1 MPRLDLA
8 GVLEH
13 SNFVRRALRAMY
25 PMEEDDARLA
35 HLAALVEEGRTRAD
49 FERAVEG
56 EDDTERLAE
65 TLRRVRRELIL
76 YLVAA
81 DSTGAIDY
89 FGVVER
95 MSDFAEVAVRSTV
108 RAHARELARRHGV
121 PFGAVTGTPQDL
133 IVVGMGK
140 LGGRELN
147 VSSDID
153 LIFLY
158 DEDGETRPT
167 PEFPDA
173 RRTLTVTEFY
183 ERLARR
189 VLPAL
194 NDIRGAGFVF
204 RVDMRL
210 RPNGDSGPIVGSS
223 DMLEEYLYTQ
233 GRDWERFAWLK
244 GRVVSAPVFSSPE
257 EFERASHAVENLV
270 RPFVFRKY
278 LDFGAISSLTKLHE
292 TLRAETARR
301 EAQRNFTGA
310 NVKLGRGGIREIE
323 FLTQTLQVI
332 RGGRDV
338 RLRGKETLPML
349 TRLGEEGVLSPEV
362 AEKLKEDYVW
372 LRNVEHALQYVD
384 DQQTQL
390 LPREG
395 ENLVHAAALL
405 GVTPEELWAHYEAVR
420 DRVGRAFENV
430 FQVKDTPEGAES
442 DWPVGWQTGTSSA
455 RTALEEM
462 FVRKGYAAEDAP
474 ELAQRT
480 ANLAMGRFSA
490 FKSEGALQKMQQLLQ
505 MVVANIP
512 QWVKSDAVRV
522 VAPSELLSRYLRLLE
537 AVAGRTTY
545 VTLLC
550 QYPRAAERVGRVLAA
565 SRWSTDFV
573 ASHPI
578 ILDELVDGRIREMD
592 DFTPVDWS
600 EWRERFREAL
610 AECGDDQERQMNL
623 LRDAYHSAVFRLLIA
638 DIDGRFTV
646 ERLADQLSALADAV
660 IEETLEIVWRA
671 MAQKHCERPKFA
683 VLGYG
688 KLGGKELGYESDLD
702 LVFLY
707 DDPSDEADRTY
718 SRLVRRMISW
728 LTVPTSSGKL
738 FDIDL
743 RLRPNGENGLVVST
757 MAHFENYQKRSDGVG
772 AWIWEHQAL
781 TRARFVAGD
790 PAIGRRFEALREEV
804 LRMPRDLAALKEAV
818 LEMRERMH
826 EGHRNPTKLFDVKHD
841 AGGMVDVEFIV
852 QTLVLGYS
860 HDHSQLVNN
869 FGNILLLEMAADAG
883 LIPAELTAKVV
894 KAYRRYRALQ
904 HEIRL
909 NAGEARAVRVDP
921 ALVAD
926 EAEAVRELWRVFFG
940 R

>member
-1 MPRLDLA
+1 
-8 GVLEH
+8 
-13 SNFVRRALRAMY
+13 
-25 PMEEDDARLA
+25 
-35 HLAALVEEGRTRAD
+35 
-49 FERAVEG
+49 
-56 EDDTERLAE
+56 
-65 TLRRVRRELIL
+65 
-76 YLVAA
+76 
-81 DSTGAIDY
+81 
-89 FGVVER
+89 
-95 MSDFAEVAVRSTV
+95 
-108 RAHARELARRHGV
+108 
-121 PFGAVTGTPQDL
+121 
-133 IVVGMGK
+133 
-140 LGGRELN
+140 
-147 VSSDID
+147 
-153 LIFLY
+153 
-158 DEDGETRPT
+158 
-167 PEFPDA
+167 
-173 RRTLTVTEFY
+173 
-183 ERLARR
+183 
-189 VLPAL
+189 
-194 NDIRGAGFVF
+194 
-204 RVDMRL
+204 
-210 RPNGDSGPIVGSS
+210 
-223 DMLEEYLYTQ
+223 
-233 GRDWERFAWLK
+233 
-244 GRVVSAPVFSSPE
+244 
-257 EFERASHAVENLV
+257 
-270 RPFVFRKY
+270 
-278 LDFGAISSLTKLHE
+278 
-292 TLRAETARR
+292 
-301 EAQRNFTGA
+301 
-310 NVKLGRGGIREIE
+310 
-323 FLTQTLQVI
+323 
-332 RGGRDV
+332 
-338 RLRGKETLPML
+338 
-349 TRLGEEGVLSPEV
+349 
-362 AEKLKEDYVW
+362 
-372 LRNVEHALQYVD
+372 
-384 DQQTQL
+384 
-390 LPREG
+390 
-395 ENLVHAAALL
+395 
-405 GVTPEELWAHYEAVR
+405 
-420 DRVGRAFENV
+420 
-430 FQVKDTPEGAES
+430 
-442 DWPVGWQTGTSSA
+442 
-455 RTALEEM
+455 
-462 FVRKGYAAEDAP
+462 
-474 ELAQRT
+474 
-480 ANLAMGRFSA
+480 
-490 FKSEGALQKMQQLLQ
+490 
-505 MVVANIP
+505 
-512 QWVKSDAVRV
+512 
-522 VAPSELLSRYLRLLE
+522 
-537 AVAGRTTY
+537 
-545 VTLLC
+545 
-550 QYPRAAERVGRVLAA
+550 
-565 SRWSTDFV
+565 
-573 ASHPI
+573 
-578 ILDELVDGRIREMD
+578 
-592 DFTPVDWS
+592 
-600 EWRERFREAL
+600 
-610 AECGDDQERQMNL
+610 MNL

-860 HDHSQLVNN
+860 HDHPQLVNN